1 MIEAGEEQQ
10 EEAVRL
16 SDELGVSE
24 NQLIQ
29 AEKMASVGQL
39 VASVTHDIAN
49 PTTHI
54 LVSQSALNQKI
65 EDVLNAQP
73 GSITEEKLHKELT
86 AVLRYSDFIRTGAST
101 IADIHRSFAYYSR
114 SDPKMRA
121 SVDIEK
127 VLKDAMMI
135 LTTRVQPHILNTVFL
150 ECPRI
155 ACRPSEIC
163 QLVANLVSNAAD
175 VLSGIGVDGNV
186 EEASGSGHI
195 SLHISPSVEHD
206 VDGIAIQVHDSGP
219 GIPEEKRESIFKPF
233 ITSKEAGEGTGL
245 GLAITQRIVERHA
258 GRIRVSDSEELGGA
272 LFSVWIPV
280 EQNDD
285 KIYDSEPAVQL

>member
-1 MIEAGEEQQ
+1 MEINM
-10 EEAVRL
+10 V
-16 SDELGVSE
+16 V
-24 NQLIQ
+24 
-29 AEKMASVGQL
+29 
-39 VASVTHDIAN
+39 VT
-49 PTTHI
+49 
-54 LVSQSALNQKI
+54 QKI
-65 EDVLNAQP
+65 EDILKAQP
-73 GSITEEKLHKELT
+73 GSISEEKLQKELN
-86 AVLRYSDFIRTGAST
+86 AILRYSEFIRSGAST

-135 LTTRVQPHILNTVFL
+135 LTTRVQPHILDTKFL

-163 QLVANLVSNAAD
+163 QMVANLVSNAAD
-175 VLSGIGVDGNV
+175 VLSGIGVAP
-186 EEASGSGHI
+186 ASADTASQSGQI
-195 SLHISPSVEHD
+195 SLRVSPSREKD
-206 VDGIAIQVHDSGP
+206 VDGIAIDVHDSGP
-219 GIPEEKRESIFKPF
+219 GIPDEKRESIFKPF

-280 EQNDD
+280 EQSDD
-285 KIYDSEPAVQL
+285 DIYDSEPAVQL